1 MGVERELL
9 KAFLSLLA
17 ALPSLND
24 VPLVVFLLPPMLREN
39 LVGGAFA
46 MVVFFFEVS
55 SIFFAVYGS
64 LDFLGIF
71 WVLRMRMRI
80 G

>member
-1 MGVERELL
+1 M

-24 VPLVVFLLPPMLREN
+24 VPLVGFLLPPMLREN

-46 MVVFFFEVS
+46 MVPFFEVS